1 MHVRT
6 LFKAVWYFDINCDT
20 IKVSIKKKNIVSN
33 IYQELTS
40 QTEAYL
46 LHQNGSL
53 NIGVNYQMLIE
64 KIGFQGL

>member
-6 LFKAVWYFDINCDT
+6 LFKAVGKCGFKSQLLEHSIFHINCDT
-20 IKVSIKKKNIVSN
+20 IKVSIKKKK
-33 IYQELTS
+33 
-40 QTEAYL
+40 AYL

-53 NIGVNYQMLIE
+53 NIGVNYKMLIE